1 MTPDSNQNSLNPNQG
16 ANSHKKSGEKKNLTA
31 DIRQSNKAEEA
42 GISITQS
49 KVVVND
55 EGG

>member
-1 MTPDSNQNSLNPNQG
+1 MQNLLGPQQG
-16 ANSHKKSGEKKNLTA
+16 TNSQKRSGEKKGPA
-31 DIRQSNKAEEA
+31 DVPNSNKTEEA

-55 EGG
+55 EEGS